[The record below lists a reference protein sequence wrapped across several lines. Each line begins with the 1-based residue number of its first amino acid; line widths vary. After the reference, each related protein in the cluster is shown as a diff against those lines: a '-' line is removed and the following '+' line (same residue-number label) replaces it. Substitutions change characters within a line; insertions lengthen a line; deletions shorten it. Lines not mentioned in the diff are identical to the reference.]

1 MDTVAH
7 RLQDCDRYAD
17 DRLELESDV
26 KALVE
31 VQVPNVKK
39 REALWRSW
47 GGSYVSIKG
56 ALRDNNPARLQ
67 AFFDFLDTSGL
78 LHDTLYGSPSPA
90 PD

>member
-1 MDTVAH
+1 M
-7 RLQDCDRYAD
+7 QDCDRYAD

-56 ALRDNNPARLQ
+56 ALRDDNPARLQ
-67 AFFDFLDTSGL
+67 AFFDFLDTSDPGSCVTPSTAALPL
-78 LHDTLYGSPSPA
+78 LLIMIKHR
-90 PD
+90 